1 MKEYSL
7 RETDSALAWVNHFPV
22 LDILIYETRDVHEVI
37 VGADG
42 PPGFGAGKPWQTAK
56 SYLASQRAVSSEGFV
71 NTNATVMRILHS
83 LALPHLLLAALCV
96 LPAWATDIPATPSN
110 VLEPVRADLTAG
122 MADDAISRLSL
133 FLVANPKDAEAHNLL
148 CRVYYQEERWADAIH
163 ECEIAV
169 QLMPLDSGYHLWLG
183 RAYGEKASSIH
194 SIKAYPL
201 AKKVRGEFERA
212 VQLDSGN
219 VDALSDLGEFYTA
232 APGIVGGGKKKAQ
245 DVAQA
250 IEQYEPA
257 QAYQLEGRLAEKDKN
272 YALAETEFKAAVE
285 VSRDPADAWMTLA
298 SFYSRRHRTDEVLQ
312 AVHAGIDA
320 DARAARP
327 HGSALVDGAAL
338 LSRNN
343 QEPQLAI
350 QLLRLYLASPNK
362 SADSP
367 AFQVYVQLSRLLE
380 QQGDED
386 GARQQIKA
394 AAALAGE
401 YHAAP
406 LKTVQAVQ

>member
-1 MKEYSL
+1 
-7 RETDSALAWVNHFPV
+7 
-22 LDILIYETRDVHEVI
+22 
-37 VGADG
+37 
-42 PPGFGAGKPWQTAK
+42 
-56 SYLASQRAVSSEGFV
+56 
-71 NTNATVMRILHS
+71 MRILHS
-83 LALPHLLLAALCV
+83 SALPHLLLAVLCI
-96 LPAWATDIPATPSN
+96 LQARASDSASTPSN

-122 MADDAISRLSL
+122 MADDAISRLSS
-133 FLVANPKDAEAHNLL
+133 FLAANPKDAEAHNLL
-148 CRVYYQEERWADAIH
+148 CRVYYQEARWDDAIH

-169 QLMPLDSGYHLWLG
+169 RLMPLDSGYHLWLG
-183 RAYGEKASSIH
+183 RAYGEKANSIH

-245 DVAQA
+245 GVAQA
-250 IEQYEPA
+250 VEQYEPA
-257 QAYQLEGRLAEKDKN
+257 RAYELEGRLAEKEKN
-272 YALAETEFKAAVE
+272 DVLAESEFKSAVQA
-285 VSRDPADAWMTLA
+285 SRDPAGAWMTLA
-298 SFYSRRHRTDEVLQ
+298 SFYSRHRRTDEMLQ

-338 LSRNN
+338 LSRDN

-367 AFQVYVQLSRLLE
+367 AFQVDAQLSRLLE
-380 QQGDED
+380 QQGDEA
-386 GARQQIKA
+386 GAQQQIKA

-401 YHAAP
+401 YHTVP